1 MFAWLQRSVPF
12 VGSALFRGTWPLRKE
27 NFHHLEA
34 SGIEVAE
41 GEQNEAWHWAL
52 KLKHPEWGEATLV
65 NSRSVTPP
73 PAVLIEWDANLN
85 RDEAE
90 EIKSCGTMVQL
101 MMDSKKNNILRDRKN
116 ALQFLH
122 AIIGEDGLAAMD
134 HVGQKIWSRDALAIE
149 TAHSADLDVDGIMTY
164 HVVSNEDHQIYWL
177 HSHGLGEIG
186 FYDFDILNP
195 SADLNGRAH
204 DVLRSLAFRSL
215 EGDLKPGGTV
225 EPFSS
230 VQVSCVPVDEFMSK
244 AAPEFIALRDD
255 SNRDHC
261 EKRVV
266 LCDAKGGFLSS
277 LFGAKPEP
285 SRELSVPF
293 NEQNLIQ
300 FSGEATELM
309 SIRAKASFP
318 FFVKL
323 VEEMAEVGRQVPGF
337 EATAALKLGY
347 KVDDAK
353 DDTDREHMW
362 FEFHGM
368 VGDEI
373 DATLLN
379 KPFHIAG
386 MSAGQRS
393 MHSQELLTEWCIFTP
408 VGKISHTNSR
418 PLRYIRKNQMELR
431 ETLSEAKTESGG

>member
-1 MFAWLQRSVPF
+1 M
-12 VGSALFRGTWPLRKE
+12 RKE
-27 NFHHLEA
+27 NFEQLQ
-34 SGIEVAE
+34 SRGIEITE
-41 GEQNEAWHWAL
+41 GEQNEAWHWAI
-52 KLKHPEWGEATLV
+52 KLKHAEWGEATLV
-65 NSRSVTPP
+65 NSRSMTPP
-73 PAVLIEWDANLN
+73 PADLIEWDANLN

-122 AIIGEDGLAAMD
+122 AIIGDDGLAAMD

-149 TAHSADLDVDGIMTY
+149 TEHSADLDVDGIMTY
-164 HVVSNEDHQIYWL
+164 HLVSNENHEIYWL

-186 FYDFDILNP
+186 FHDFDILNP
-195 SADLNGRAH
+195 SPDLNGRAH

-230 VQVSCVPVDEFMSK
+230 VQVSCVAVDEFMSK
-244 AAPEFIALRDD
+244 AAPEYVRLRDD

-261 EKRVV
+261 QQRVV
-266 LCDAKGGFLSS
+266 LCDGKGGFLSS
-277 LFGAKPEP
+277 LFGSKPEP
-285 SRELSVPF
+285 SKELSAPF
-293 NEQNLIQ
+293 DEKNLIQ

-309 SIRAKASFP
+309 SIRAKASFT

-323 VEEMAEVGRQVPGF
+323 VEEMAEVGRQVAGF
-337 EATAALKLGY
+337 ETTAALKLGY

-368 VGDEI
+368 VGEQI

-379 KPFHIAG
+379 EPFHIAR
-386 MSAGQRS
+386 MSAGQRGL
-393 MHSQELLTEWCIFTP
+393 HSLDLLTEWCIFTP

-418 PLRYIRKNQMELR
+418 PLRYIRKNREELR
-431 ETLSEAKTESGG
+431 EALAKAEREEA

>member
-1 MFAWLQRSVPF
+1 M
-12 VGSALFRGTWPLRKE
+12 RKE
-27 NFHHLEA
+27 NFDHLRS
-34 SGIEVAE
+34 SGIEIGE
-41 GEQNEAWHWAL
+41 GDQNEAWHWAL

-65 NSRSVTPP
+65 NSRSVAPP
-73 PAVLIEWDANLN
+73 PSVLIEWDANLN

-101 MMDSKKNNILRDRKN
+101 MMDSKKNNILGDRKN
-116 ALQFLH
+116 ALQFLN
-122 AIIGEDGLAAMD
+122 AIIGDDGLAAMD
-134 HVGQKIWSRDALAIE
+134 HVAQKIWSRDALAIE

-164 HVVSNEDHQIYWL
+164 HLVSNEDHQIYWL

-230 VQVSCVPVDEFMSK
+230 VEVSCVAVDEFMSK
-244 AAPEFIALRDD
+244 AAPEFVRLRDD

-261 EKRVV
+261 EQRVV
-266 LCDAKGGFLSS
+266 LCDGKGGFLSS
-277 LFGAKPEP
+277 LFGSKPEP
-285 SRELSVPF
+285 SKELSVPF
-293 NEQNLIQ
+293 DEQNLIQ

-309 SIRAKASFP
+309 SIRAKASFA

-323 VEEMAEVGRQVPGF
+323 VDEMAELSRRMPGF

-347 KVDDAK
+347 KVDGAK

-368 VGDEI
+368 AGEQI

-379 KPFHIAG
+379 QPFHIASMG
-386 MSAGQRS
+386 AGLRGL
-393 MHSQELLTEWCIFTP
+393 HSLDLLTEWCIFTP
-408 VGKISHTNSR
+408 VGKITHTNSR
-418 PLRYIRKNQMELR
+418 PLRYIRKNPDELR
-431 ETLSEAKTESGG
+431 KALAKAESEQA

>member
-1 MFAWLQRSVPF
+1 M
-12 VGSALFRGTWPLRKE
+12 RKE
-27 NFHHLEA
+27 NFDHLLS
-34 SGIEVAE
+34 SGIEIGE
-41 GEQNEAWHWAL
+41 GDQNEAWHWAL

-65 NSRSVTPP
+65 NSRSVAPP
-73 PAVLIEWDANLN
+73 PAVLMEWDANLN

-101 MMDSKKNNILRDRKN
+101 MMDSKKNNILGDRKN
-116 ALQFLH
+116 ALQFLN
-122 AIIGEDGLAAMD
+122 AIIGDDGLAAMD
-134 HVGQKIWSRDALAIE
+134 HVAQKIWSRDALAIE
-149 TAHSADLDVDGIMTY
+149 VSHSADLDVDGIMTY
-164 HVVSNEDHQIYWL
+164 HLVSNEDHQIYWL

-195 SADLNGRAH
+195 SPDLNGRAH

-230 VQVSCVPVDEFMSK
+230 VEVSCVAVDEFMSK
-244 AAPEFIALRDD
+244 AAPEYVRLRDD

-261 EKRVV
+261 EQRVV
-266 LCDAKGGFLSS
+266 LCDGKGRFLSS
-277 LFGAKPEP
+277 LFGSKPEP
-285 SRELSVPF
+285 SKELSVPLD
-293 NEQNLIQ
+293 EQNLIQ

-309 SIRAKASFP
+309 SIRAKASFA

-323 VEEMAEVGRQVPGF
+323 VEEMADLSRRVPGF

-347 KVDDAK
+347 KVDGAK

-368 VGDEI
+368 AGEQI

-379 KPFHIAG
+379 QPFHIAS
-386 MSAGQRS
+386 MSAGLRGL
-393 MHSQELLTEWCIFTP
+393 HPLDLLTEWCIFTP
-408 VGKISHTNSR
+408 VGKITHTNSR
-418 PLRYIRKNQMELR
+418 PLRYIRKNPDELR
-431 ETLSEAKTESGG
+431 ETLAKAESEKA

>member
-1 MFAWLQRSVPF
+1 MFGWLQRSVPF

-27 NFHHLEA
+27 NFDHLRS
-34 SGIEVAE
+34 SGIEIAE
-41 GEQNEAWHWAL
+41 GEQNDAWHWAL
-52 KLKHPEWGEATLV
+52 KLRHAEWGEATLV
-65 NSRSVTPP
+65 NSRSMTPP

-116 ALQFLH
+116 ALQFLN
-122 AIIGEDGLAAMD
+122 AIISDDGLAAMD
-134 HVGQKIWSRDALAIE
+134 HVGQKIWSRDGLAIE

-164 HVVSNEDHQIYWL
+164 HLVSNEDHQIYWL

-186 FYDFDILNP
+186 FFDFDILNP

-215 EGDLKPGGTV
+215 EGDLKPDGTV

-230 VQVSCVPVDEFMSK
+230 VEVSCVAVDEFMRK
-244 AAPEFIALRDD
+244 AAAENVRLRDD

-266 LCDAKGGFLSS
+266 LCDAKGGFLGS
-277 LFGAKPEP
+277 LFGSRPEP
-285 SRELSVPF
+285 SKELSAPF
-293 NEQNLIQ
+293 DEKNLIQ

-309 SIRAKASFP
+309 SIRAKASFS

-323 VEEMAEVGRQVPGF
+323 VAEMAEVSRKVPGF

-368 VGDEI
+368 AGEQI

-379 KPFHIAG
+379 QPFHIAG
-386 MSAGQRS
+386 MSAGQRGL
-393 MHSQELLTEWCIFTP
+393 HSLDVLTEWCIFTP

-418 PLRYIRKNQMELR
+418 PLRYIRKNPDELR
-431 ETLSEAKTESGG
+431 EALAKAAIEDA